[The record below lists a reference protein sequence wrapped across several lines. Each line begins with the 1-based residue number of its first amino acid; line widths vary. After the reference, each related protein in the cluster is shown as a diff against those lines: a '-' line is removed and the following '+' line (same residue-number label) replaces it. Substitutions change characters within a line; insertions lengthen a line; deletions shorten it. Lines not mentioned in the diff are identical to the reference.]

1 MTSLTMSKKIKFTYF
16 DGFGRGELSRLIL
29 AYAGVAYEDVRI
41 KMAEWPALKATMPL
55 GVMPVLDYDGEIIS
69 QSKTIARFLA
79 KEFGIAGKTN
89 LQQAKADMI
98 VDCVTDIEIARYKWC
113 FATDPSFKQAEKK
126 AFENEHLP
134 RFLGQMLTVLNQG
147 KGKFMTGD
155 ELTWADIAIA
165 NLMDLCLIDVNI
177 DKGKFQKLYS
187 LKNQV
192 SEVPNIKKYLA
203 TRPKSA
209 A

>member
-1 MTSLTMSKKIKFTYF
+1 MSKKIKFTYF

-41 KMAEWPALKATMPL
+41 KMAEWPAFKAKMPL

-113 FATDPSFKQAEKK
+113 FATDPTFKLAEKQAFEK
-126 AFENEHLP
+126 EHLP
-134 RFLGQMLTVLNQG
+134 RFLDQMLRILDQG
-147 KGKFMTGD
+147 KGKFMTGN
-155 ELTWADIAIA
+155 ELTWADIAIV
-165 NLMDLCLIDVNI
+165 NFMDLCLIEVNI
-177 DKGKFQKLYS
+177 DKERFKKLY
-187 LKNQV
+187 LLMNQV
-192 SEVPNIKKYLA
+192 FETPKIKKYLT